1 MEENTFKISIEYAF
15 HKKQRVIKLLF
26 AYNAA
31 LIIQVKQLPGIR
43 WSQSMRCWYLPDTA
57 QSKAALRQSGLIEK
71 LELHDKEIADMNSA
85 SISNQNQKSFEP
97 LLNRFSNYMK
107 ERRYSSRT
115 IEGYTECLRIFFNFL
130 HWKNIL
136 EIDNEDVA
144 NFNRN
149 YILAR
154 KLSATYQSQ
163 FVSAIKLFFE
173 KIPHKRL
180 SVEQIE
186 RPRRG
191 RPLPKVMSK
200 EDISKIIGCTGNLKH
215 RAMLSLLY
223 SCGLRRNELLDM
235 HITDIDSKRNMVN
248 VRHAKGDKDRQV
260 PLSPKILELLREYFK
275 KYHPVTWL
283 FEGEK
288 PGTPYTG
295 ESLHRVFVAAK
306 QRAGVNGRFTL
317 HSLRHSYATHLMEA
331 GVGLRYIQELL
342 GHRHIKTTEIYTHVS
357 SEAIGKIKSPF
368 DSLEL

>member
-1 MEENTFKISIEYAF
+1 MKKNRIRIERRIHKKNTVICLIFDSDMELISQIRQGSNARWSRTMNCWWIPDTPESIE
-15 HKKQRVIKLLF
+15 VLTEM
-26 AYNAA
+26 
-31 LIIQVKQLPGIR
+31 GINDIMIGR
-43 WSQSMRCWYLPDTA
+43 DVNTA
-57 QSKAALRQSGLIEK
+57 IGKQSKIHRNEQKDLLI
-71 LELHDKEIADMNSA
+71 
-85 SISNQNQKSFEP
+85 
-97 LLNRFSNYMK
+97 RFSNYMK
-107 ERRYSSRT
+107 ERRYSPRT
-115 IEGYTECLRIFFNFL
+115 IEGYTECLRIFFDFL
-130 HWKNIL
+130 NWKDIL
-136 EIDNEDVA
+136 EIDNQDV
-144 NFNRN
+144 NDFNRN

-173 KIPHKRL
+173 KIPRKRL

-191 RPLPKVMSK
+191 RPLPKVMSPK
-200 EDISKIIGCTGNLKH
+200 DVAQIIGCTANLKH

-235 HITDIDSKRNMVN
+235 RITDIDSKRNVVN

-288 PGTPYTG
+288 PNTPYTG

-306 QRAGVNGRFTL
+306 QRAGVGGRFTL
-317 HSLRHSYATHLMEA
+317 HCLRHSYATHLMEA
-331 GVGLRYIQELL
+331 GVNLRYIQELL
-342 GHRHIKTTEIYTHVS
+342 GHRHIKTTEIYLHVS
-357 SEAIGKIKSPF
+357 SESMCKIQSPF
-368 DSLEL
+368 DTLEL